1 MNSIQFIG
9 ALETGLIYSFVALGV
24 YLSFRVLQ
32 FPDMTVDGSFPLGAA
47 VCAILMIQDYN
58 PFFATAMAF
67 VAGCLAGLVTSL
79 LAIRLKILNLLSG
92 IITMAALYSINLRVM
107 GRPNIALIGQ
117 ESAISKLQDQL
128 VIFEFIPGDLRL
140 VIALALI
147 LLVICVLLYKLLS
160 SHLGLA
166 LRATGSNA
174 TMARAQGISDDKMIY
189 LALALANGLVALG
202 GALFAQVNGF
212 ADVSLGVGTIII
224 GLAAVIIGE
233 TFIPSRQIVYA
244 ILGVI
249 LGTILYR
256 LIIAFALNGSYLGL
270 KATDLN
276 LVTAFLVALAMSLPQ
291 IRKFGAIK
299 LGAIRSL
306 KND

>member
-1 MNSIQFIG
+1 MNSIQFMG

-47 VCAILMIQDYN
+47 VCATLMIQDYN
-58 PFFATAMAF
+58 PYFATAMAF
-67 VAGCLAGLVTSL
+67 AAGCLAGLVTSL
-79 LAIRLKILNLLSG
+79 MAIKLKILNLLAG
-92 IITMAALYSINLRVM
+92 IITMAALYSINLRIM

-117 ESAISKLQDQL
+117 ESAISRLQDFFMTFG
-128 VIFEFIPGDLRL
+128 VSAE
-140 VIALALI
+140 LALI
-147 LLVICVLLYKLLS
+147 IVLALIVFFVCFLLYALLS

-166 LRATGSNA
+166 LRATGSNPV
-174 TMARAQGISDDKMIY
+174 MARAQGIQDEKMIY
-189 LALALANGLVALG
+189 VGLSLANGLVALG
-202 GALFAQVNGF
+202 GALFAQINGF

-233 TFIPSRQIVYA
+233 TLIPSRQIRNA
-244 ILGVI
+244 IIGVI
-249 LGTILYR
+249 IGTILYR
-256 LIIAFALNGSYLGL
+256 LIIAFALNGSSLGL

-291 IRKFGAIK
+291 LKKVVAEKLSLIRK
-299 LGAIRSL
+299 S